1 VLSGVQVLQVGPGLA
16 AAVAGRLWAG
26 LGASVT
32 PIDPPLDISLARAL
46 NLNKT
51 TPGPTL
57 DAGSAALRRAFEDA
71 DLAFI
76 EINPPRLDA
85 LQLNPDALQP
95 LETTLAYI
103 TPFGLTGPRRN
114 DSATD
119 LTSTA
124 ASGIARLLGGQ
135 VDDPASEAPLRAVGQ
150 QSSFIAGITAA
161 CAAMHSLLQQ
171 QRSGTP
177 DVIDVSI
184 QEALACMVVRELA
197 QAACGRGDTPRRRV
211 ADGGGA
217 TVTILPSSDG
227 HVAISPRER
236 HQWAAWLDVMDQP
249 DWAQDPR
256 FVDRK
261 SRVDNWDELHVL
273 LSDWSRSR
281 GKESVAEMAQAAHVP
296 SFPLRTPAEHLH
308 SNQLSERGFFQ
319 SATLDGVDLQLP
331 RLPFGLTA
339 RGGEPAKLPPAP
351 LPLDGLRV
359 LDFSWV
365 IAGPTCTR
373 YLAAMGA
380 DVIKVEAPDRPDPGR
395 ASELHSVLGQT
406 KRTIALDLKQPEAVR
421 IALDLA
427 AKSDIVVE
435 NFATGVMERLGIG
448 EEALREANPNLILV
462 SASGV
467 GRTGPEADRVAYGTL
482 LQCYTGFAALNGH
495 PGWPPHVGMAWLDPM
510 CGLMLALI
518 SAAAVFDRQTT
529 GRVQRV
535 DFSMVEAMLWTMAE
549 PLIDAQLGPSLAR
562 PVKARGNA
570 SAQHAPH
577 GIYPA
582 DGDDAW
588 ISLVVRDEAEWLAL
602 TEIVPALDGMAALGI
617 EERRERAAE
626 IDASI
631 SAWASERPP
640 DASALV
646 LQAAG
651 LAADAVAGATDLL
664 DDEHLSARDFWQA
677 PVDGVRLPGLPW
689 HTTLPL
695 RHSPACDLGKDTDA
709 VLADVLALD
718 AQRLR
723 DLRDAGAFG
732 D

>member
-1 VLSGVQVLQVGPGLA
+1 MLTGVQVLQVGPGLA
-16 AAVAGRLWAG
+16 AAVAGRLLAC
-26 LGASVT
+26 LGATVT
-32 PIDPPLDISLARAL
+32 TIDPPLDSPLARSL
-46 NLNKT
+46 NLGT
-51 TPGPTL
+51 TAAAYTL
-57 DAGSAALRRAFEDA
+57 EANPDQLRAALETA
-71 DLAFI
+71 DLALV
-76 EINPPRLDA
+76 ELDPPHLDA
-85 LQLNPDALQP
+85 LQLTPHALR
-95 LETTLAYI
+95 LTGTTLAYI
-103 TPFGLTGPRRN
+103 TPFGLTGPRR
-114 DSATD
+114 DDPASD
-119 LTSTA
+119 LTSIA

-135 VDDPASEAPLRAVGQ
+135 VDEPESEPPLRAVGQ
-150 QSSFIAGITAA
+150 QASFIAGITAA
-161 CAAMHSLLQQ
+161 CAAIHSLLQQ
-171 QRSGTP
+171 QRSGTA

-197 QAACGRGDTPRRRV
+197 QVAGGRGETPRRRV

-217 TVTILPSSDG
+217 TVTILPSRDG

-236 HQWAAWLDVMDQP
+236 HQWAAWLDVMNQP
-249 DWAQDPR
+249 DWAEDSR
-256 FVDRK
+256 FADRK
-261 SRVDNWDELHVL
+261 SRIENWDELHAL

-281 GKESVAEMAQAAHVP
+281 GKESIAEAAQAAHVP
-296 SFPLRTPAEHLH
+296 SFPLRAPAEHLN
-308 SNQLSERGFFQ
+308 SGQLAQRGFFQ
-319 SATLDGVDLQLP
+319 SATLDGVELQLP
-331 RLPFGLTA
+331 GLPFGMTA
-339 RGGEPAKLPPAP
+339 RDGEPAKLPPAS

-380 DVIKVEAPDRPDPGR
+380 DVIKIEAPNRPDPGR

-406 KRTIALDLKQPEAVR
+406 KRAIALDLKQPEAVR

-427 AKSDIVVE
+427 AESDIVVE
-435 NFATGVMERLGIG
+435 NFATGVMDRLGIG
-448 EEALREANPNLILV
+448 EEALCEANPNLVLV

-495 PGWPPHVGMAWLDPM
+495 PGRPPHVGMAWLDPM
-510 CGLMLALI
+510 CGLMLALV
-518 SAAAVFDRQTT
+518 SAAAVFDRQAT

-549 PLIDAQLGPSLAR
+549 PLIDAQLSL
-562 PVKARGNA
+562 PVEARGNA
-570 SAQHAPH
+570 SPQYAPH

-588 ISLVVRDEAEWLAL
+588 ISLVVRDDAEWLAL
-602 TEIVPALDGMAALGI
+602 IEIVPGLEGLHGLGT
-617 EERRERAAE
+617 EERRERAAL
-626 IDASI
+626 IDQAI
-631 SAWASERPP
+631 AAWASERPP

-651 LAADAVAGATDLL
+651 LAADAVVGATALL
-664 DDEHLSARDFWQA
+664 DDEHLSMRDFWQP

-689 HTTLPL
+689 RTTLPL
-695 RHSPACDLGKDTDA
+695 RSSPARALGADTDA
-709 VLADVLALD
+709 VLAEVLALD
-718 AQRLR
+718 EQTLR
-723 DLRDAGAFG
+723 QLRDAGAFG